1 MLTIKMPINHITVFI
16 KKEDDSSAVRTAYL
30 IGKFTSPEIKEKMN
44 ATFNQH
50 EENVKKV
57 MVMDVVKDSITVE
70 VTDATT
76 DIETLAYNAI
86 HPLEDE
92 PIAF

>member
-16 KKEDDSSAVRTAYL
+16 KHEDDSSAVRTAYL
-30 IGKFTSPEIKEKMN
+30 VGKFTSPEIKEKMN
-44 ATFNQH
+44 DTFHQH

-76 DIETLAYNAI
+76 DIESLAYNAI
-86 HPLEDE
+86 QPLEDE

>member
-1 MLTIKMPINHITVFI
+1 MLNIKMPVNHVTVFV
-16 KKEDDSSAVRTAYL
+16 KYADDSSAVRTAYL

-44 ATFNQH
+44 NIFNLSGD
-50 EENVKKV
+50 NVKKV
-57 MVMDVVKDSITVE
+57 MVMDTVKDSITVE
-70 VTDATT
+70 VTDPCM

-86 HPLEDE
+86 QPVEDE